1 MKRIVLLFLLNLL
14 MLAGFS
20 QSLQLFYEENVLEGG
35 AEITLT
41 AHADSGMASFVGLDV
56 LNTGSVPLNIKC
68 AREVITEVPGTEN
81 SFCWGLC
88 YSATTDT
95 STIALKIDA
104 GESSSSFSGDYLPG
118 GYTGTTTVKYIFY
131 DLANPDDQV
140 TFILNYKATT
150 ESEIADHNIDM
161 AFSPVYPNPA
171 NQLATIDYAANTAE
185 DNVKFVLFDLFGSV
199 VKEIEITEPSGSLNV
214 NTSGLTEGI
223 YFYSLLVNN
232 ESFLTQKLIIKH

>member
-1 MKRIVLLFLLNLL
+1 

-20 QSLQLFYEENVLEGG
+20 QDLQLIYEDNVLENG

-41 AHADSGMASFVGLDV
+41 AHADSGMVSFGGLEV
-56 LNTGSVPLNIKC
+56 VNTGSIPLIIKC
-68 AREVITEVPGTEN
+68 TREVISEVPGTEN

-88 YSATTDT
+88 YSASTDT

-104 GESSSSFSGDYLPG
+104 GVSSSSFSGDYLPDG
-118 GYTGTTTVKYIFY
+118 HTGTTAVKYTFY
-131 DLANPDDQV
+131 DLANPDNQA

-150 ESEIADHNIDM
+150 ESDIEDHNTDI

-171 NQLATIDYAANTAE
+171 NQQAKIDYTANTAE
-185 DNVKFVLFDLFGSV
+185 NNVKFVLFDLFGSV

-232 ESFLTQKLIIKH
+232 ESYLTQKLIIKH